1 MEDYVIS
8 VNKIE
13 DLQMTKDTVALDIIF
28 QRAKSTI
35 VGGCAT
41 ILVRENRDGSKDK
54 FEEFTSLE
62 DLEAYKKRVYKFL

>member
-35 VGGCAT
+35 V
-41 ILVRENRDGSKDK
+41 RDGSKDK
-54 FEEFTSLE
+54 FEEYTSLE